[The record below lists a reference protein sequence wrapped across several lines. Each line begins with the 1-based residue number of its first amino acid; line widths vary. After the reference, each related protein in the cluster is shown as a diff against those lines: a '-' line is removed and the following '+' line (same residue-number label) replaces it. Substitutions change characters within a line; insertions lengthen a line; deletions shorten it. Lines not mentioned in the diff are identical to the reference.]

1 MFFPNKG
8 KKESAIIEELN
19 GLREKD
25 ILFSSGRIL
34 GSMCTKPLPIAE
46 KVYMNFLETNLG
58 DPEHFLGTWEIEKRL
73 IQIIKDLLHAPK
85 NAGGQIVSGGT
96 EGNLVSILAAKHLTG
111 KTEIVVPKHAH
122 FSFNK
127 VANMMNL
134 KLKVVDTSNTH
145 TLEVGKLKNVLSDK
159 TAAVVA
165 VAGSTELGAIDPI
178 QEIAE
183 LCDEEQ
189 LFLHVDAAF
198 GGFVIPFLKDLGYD
212 LPDFDFV
219 VRGVSTVSLDA
230 HKMGCS
236 AIPLGIVV
244 ARDKEW
250 FEEMS
255 IDAPYVSRRRQS
267 SLLGTRSGGPVAAAY
282 AVISHL
288 GREGYQKIA
297 RRCMETTYYTEQ
309 RLREIGLTTVIEPVL
324 NVLGVRV
331 NNLNEVV
338 RGLLEK
344 GWHVNPVE
352 RLSCFRMVIMPHIT
366 KQIIDEFIPDL
377 ETVCKKVGEI

>member
-1 MFFPNKG
+1 MSFPDKG
-8 KKESAIIEELN
+8 KKESAILEELN
-19 GLREKD
+19 SLREKD

-96 EGNLVSILAAKHLTG
+96 EGNLVAILAAKHLTG

-122 FSFNK
+122 FSFSK
-127 VANMMNL
+127 IANMMNL

-244 ARDKEW
+244 ARDKKW

>member
-1 MFFPNKG
+1 MSFPDKG
-8 KKESAIIEELN
+8 KKESAILEELN
-19 GLREKD
+19 SLREKD

-96 EGNLVSILAAKHLTG
+96 EGNLVAILAAKHLTG

-122 FSFNK
+122 FSFSK
-127 VANMMNL
+127 IANMMNL

-244 ARDKEW
+244 ARDKKW

-331 NNLNEVV
+331 NNLNEVI

>member
-96 EGNLVSILAAKHLTG
+96 EGNLVAILAAKHLTG

-122 FSFNK
+122 FSFSK
-127 VANMMNL
+127 IANMMNL

-244 ARDKEW
+244 ARDKKW

>member
-1 MFFPNKG
+1 
-8 KKESAIIEELN
+8 
-19 GLREKD
+19 
-25 ILFSSGRIL
+25 
-34 GSMCTKPLPIAE
+34 
-46 KVYMNFLETNLG
+46 
-58 DPEHFLGTWEIEKRL
+58 
-73 IQIIKDLLHAPK
+73 PK

-96 EGNLVSILAAKHLTG
+96 EGNLVAILAAKHLTG

-122 FSFNK
+122 FSFSK
-127 VANMMNL
+127 IANMMNL

-145 TLEVGKLKNVLSDK
+145 TLEVGKLKNVISDK

-189 LFLHVDAAF
+189 VFLHVDAAF
-198 GGFVIPFLKDLGYD
+198 GGFAIPFLKDLGYD

-331 NNLNEVV
+331 NNLNEVI

>member
-1 MFFPNKG
+1 MFFPDKG
-8 KKESAIIEELN
+8 KKESAILEELN
-19 GLREKD
+19 RLREKD

-34 GSMCTKPLPIAE
+34 GSMCTEPIPIAE

-96 EGNLVSILAAKHLTG
+96 EGNLVAILAAKHLTG

-244 ARDKEW
+244 ARDKKW

>member
-8 KKESAIIEELN
+8 KKESAILEELN
-19 GLREKD
+19 RLREKD

-96 EGNLVSILAAKHLTG
+96 EGNLVAILAAKHLTG

-127 VANMMNL
+127 IANMMNL

-309 RLREIGLTTVIEPVL
+309 RLREIGLTTVIEPAL

-331 NNLNEVV
+331 NNLNGVV